1 MRNLLSNGAMI
12 FAGIV
17 SVPAIIT
24 TADAKL
30 APMPSL
36 PSHRFTQGDR
46 SQKSEVRKK
55 SAPARRLCARLS
67 RVVFKAD
74 LRLSLLERFFE
85 SADAPAKA
93 YSHVFL
99 AEADHYD
106 LDWRLL
112 PSISFVES
120 TGGKWAAN
128 NNMFGWDCGRA
139 VFASVIEGIRTVAY
153 NLGKTDRY
161 KDKDLDEVLSTYN
174 PNPEYPRIVKSV
186 MSQIAPTE

>member
-12 FAGIV
+12 FAGLV

-24 TADAKL
+24 TVDAKL
-30 APMPSL
+30 ARMPSL
-36 PSHRFTQGDR
+36 PAHT
-46 SQKSEVRKK
+46 
-55 SAPARRLCARLS
+55 
-67 RVVFKAD
+67 FKAD
-74 LRLSLLERFFE
+74 PRLPLLERFFE

-93 YSHVFL
+93 YSHIFL

-139 VFASVIEGIRTVAY
+139 VFASV
-153 NLGKTDRY
+153 
-161 KDKDLDEVLSTYN
+161 
-174 PNPEYPRIVKSV
+174 
-186 MSQIAPTE
+186 